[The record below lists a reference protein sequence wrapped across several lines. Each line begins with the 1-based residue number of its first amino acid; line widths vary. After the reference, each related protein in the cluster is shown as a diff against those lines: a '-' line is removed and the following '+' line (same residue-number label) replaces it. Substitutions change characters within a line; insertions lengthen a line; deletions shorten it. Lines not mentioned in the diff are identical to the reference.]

1 MPSMTRTGQAL
12 GLRCAVPA
20 VELPSYPRTSIEV
33 GAKWSDNRHF
43 QARRGAP

>member
-1 MPSMTRTGQAL
+1 MSSMTRTGQAL

-20 VELPSYPRTSIEV
+20 VESPSYPRTSIEL
-33 GAKWSDNRHF
+33 GAKWLNDGHF